1 MEPSAV
7 KTLLIVGGGHASLPV
22 IKMGRK
28 WKKHN
33 ISIRLISAK
42 PYLIYSGAL
51 PQFMAG
57 FYEWN
62 QTAIDLEN
70 LCERYGVPFTA
81 GRVVSV
87 NENKNTVTTSEG
99 STISYDYLLLNVGA
113 STRPVIEGDNISPV
127 KPMSK
132 LLNLREKLVSGS
144 VRNLLI
150 IGGGAAGS
158 ELAMNVSYPEFKHS
172 SDITI
177 IDKND
182 RLLSSFP
189 AKLSDEVTSI
199 LKERG
204 VAVLTGKDASSGFI
218 SSFDEVILAAGNQP
232 ESISINHNFETGAEH
247 RILTEETLRV
257 RGNPTVFAAG
267 DMADVNGKN
276 YQPIGVHAVKQG
288 VVLRKNIKAAILGR
302 PLTNYK
308 PYFTN
313 PLILSNGPDS
323 AFFIMNRWV
332 LKGRMYAVLK
342 YVLDMRWLDKYTRK
356 PANRRSDWQLLKEGV
371 ARSGVDR
378 KIKT

>member
-158 ELAMNVSYPEFKHS
+158 ELAMNVSHPEFKHS
-172 SDITI
+172 SNTTI
-177 IDKND
+177 VDKND

-218 SSFDEVILAAGNQP
+218 STFDEVILAAGNQP
-232 ESISINHNFETGAEH
+232 GSVSINHNFKTGAEH

-276 YQPIGVHAVKQG
+276 YQQIGVHAVKQG

-356 PANRRSDWQLLKEGV
+356 PANRRSDLNLFKEGFK
-371 ARSGVDR
+371 RSPPSE
-378 KIKT
+378 

>member
-1 MEPSAV
+1 MEPSTV

-158 ELAMNVSYPEFKHS
+158 ELAMNVSHPEFKHS
-172 SDITI
+172 SNTTI
-177 IDKND
+177 VDKND

-218 SSFDEVILAAGNQP
+218 STFDEVILAAGNQP

-257 RGNPTVFAAG
+257 LGNPTVFAAG

-276 YQPIGVHAVKQG
+276 YQQIGVHAVKQG

-356 PANRRSDWQLLKEGV
+356 PANRRSDLNLFKEGFK
-371 ARSGVDR
+371 RSSPSE
-378 KIKT
+378 

>member
-158 ELAMNVSYPEFKHS
+158 ELAMNVSHPEFKHS
-172 SDITI
+172 SNTTI
-177 IDKND
+177 VDRND

-218 SSFDEVILAAGNQP
+218 STFDEVILAAGNQP

-257 RGNPTVFAAG
+257 LGNPTVFAAG

-276 YQPIGVHAVKQG
+276 YQQIGVHAVKQG

-356 PANRRSDWQLLKEGV
+356 PANRRSDLNLFKEGFK
-371 ARSGVDR
+371 RSSPSE
-378 KIKT
+378 

>member
-158 ELAMNVSYPEFKHS
+158 ELAMNVSHPEFKHS
-172 SDITI
+172 SNTTI
-177 IDKND
+177 VDKND

-218 SSFDEVILAAGNQP
+218 STFDEVILAAGNQP

-257 RGNPTVFAAG
+257 LGNPTVFAAG

-276 YQPIGVHAVKQG
+276 YQQIGVHAVKQG

-356 PANRRSDWQLLKEGV
+356 PANRRSDLNLFKEGFK
-371 ARSGVDR
+371 RSSPSE
-378 KIKT
+378 

>member
-1 MEPSAV
+1 MEPSSV

-158 ELAMNVSYPEFKHS
+158 ELAMNVSHPEFKHS
-172 SDITI
+172 SNTTI
-177 IDKND
+177 VDKND

-218 SSFDEVILAAGNQP
+218 STFDEVILAAGNRP
-232 ESISINHNFETGAEH
+232 ESISINHNFETGAEN

-276 YQPIGVHAVKQG
+276 YQQIGVHAVKQG

-356 PANRRSDWQLLKEGV
+356 PANRRSDLNLFKEGFK
-371 ARSGVDR
+371 RSPPSE
-378 KIKT
+378 

>member
-1 MEPSAV
+1 MESSAI

-28 WKKHN
+28 WKEHD

-62 QTAIDLEN
+62 QTAVDLKN
-70 LCERYGVPFTA
+70 LCERCDVPFTA
-81 GRVVSV
+81 GRVISV
-87 NENKNTVTTSEG
+87 NEKKNTVTTSEG

-113 STRPVIEGDNISPV
+113 STRPVIDGENISPV

-132 LLNLREKLVSGS
+132 LLKLREKLVSGS
-144 VRNLLI
+144 VRKLLI

-158 ELAMNVSYPEFKHS
+158 ELAMNVSHPEFKHS

-177 IDKND
+177 IDNND
-182 RLLSSFP
+182 RLLSSYP

-204 VAVLTGKDASSGFI
+204 VAVITGEETSTGFTKA
-218 SSFDEVILAAGNQP
+218 FDEVILAAGNQP
-232 ESISINHNFETGAEH
+232 GSVSINHNFKTGTKG
-247 RILTEETLRV
+247 RILTEESLRV

-267 DMADVNGKN
+267 DVADVNGKD
-276 YQPIGVHAVKQG
+276 YQQIGVHAVKQG
-288 VVLRKNIKAAILGR
+288 IVLRKNIKAAILGR

-313 PLILSNGPDS
+313 PLIISNGPDS

-342 YVLDMRWLDKYTRK
+342 YVLDMRWLDKYTKTPEQRK
-356 PANRRSDWQLLKEGV
+356 SDVKLFREGV
-371 ARSGVDR
+371 NRSG
-378 KIKT
+378 KK